1 MDIAALDKDIANTD
15 SERISLEARLE
26 GDLYPRR
33 AIISGL
39 VTAKKAEVKGTML
52 MRVRLLEGD

>member
-1 MDIAALDKDIANTD
+1 
-15 SERISLEARLE
+15 LE

-39 VTAKKAEVKGTML
+39 VTAKKAEVKGNL
-52 MRVRLLEGD
+52 IYENRLSKGN

>member
-1 MDIAALDKDIANTD
+1 
-15 SERISLEARLE
+15 LEARLE

-39 VTAKKAEVKGTML
+39 VTAKKAEVKGNL
-52 MRVRLLEGD
+52 CIELGY